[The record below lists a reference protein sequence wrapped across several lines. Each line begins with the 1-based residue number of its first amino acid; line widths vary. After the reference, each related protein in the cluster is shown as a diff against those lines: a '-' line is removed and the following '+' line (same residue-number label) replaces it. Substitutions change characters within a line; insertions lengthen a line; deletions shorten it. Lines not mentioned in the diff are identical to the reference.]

1 MANILVADDEPSVR
15 TFVCRVVENSGHTAI
30 GACDGKEALEKFR
43 SNKIDLSF
51 VDVNMPEFGG
61 ISFLEQ
67 AKEVDPKA
75 VVIIMT
81 GFPSA
86 ETIIETI
93 EDDGFTYIAKPLRI
107 DQIQDLISRGLETRD
122 SLIRDT

>member
-15 TFVCRVVENSGHTAI
+15 TFVCRVIENAGHHAI
-30 GACDGKEALEKFR
+30 DACDGKDALDKF
-43 SNKIDLSF
+43 NANQIDLSF

-67 AKEVDPKA
+67 AKEIDPKA

-86 ETIIETI
+86 ETIINTI
-93 EDDGFTYIAKPLRI
+93 EDDGYTYIAKPLRM
-107 DQIQDLISRGLETRD
+107 DQIQDLVQRGLEARD
-122 SLIRDT
+122 QLMNEA